1 MILKKTKLNEKDYDK
16 ALEIWEKSVTETHDF
31 LKDEDRIALKHE
43 IPTYFKYVEGYLWW
57 DEFEAIGFSGTNDQN
72 LEMLFIDPQYFNKGY
87 GTQIVQTLIKDKKIQ
102 FVDVNKDN
110 ENAIQFYKKNG
121 FIKYDES
128 EQDGQGRD
136 YPILHLK
143 LSN

>member
-16 ALEIWEKSVTETHDF
+16 ALKIWERSVIETHDF

-57 DEFEAIGFSGTNDQN
+57 NDIKVIGFSGTNDQN

-102 FVDVNKDN
+102 YVDVNKDN

>member
-1 MILKKTKLNEKDYDK
+1 
-16 ALEIWEKSVTETHDF
+16 
-31 LKDEDRIALKHE
+31 
-43 IPTYFKYVEGYLWW
+43 
-57 DEFEAIGFSGTNDQN
+57 
-72 LEMLFIDPQYFNKGY
+72 MLFIDPQYFNKGY

>member
-16 ALEIWEKSVTETHDF
+16 ALKIWERSVIETHDF

-43 IPTYFKYVEGYLWW
+43 IPTYFKYVERYLWW
-57 DEFEAIGFSGTNDQN
+57 NDIEVIGFSGTNDQN

-102 FVDVNKDN
+102 YVDVNKDN